1 MGLTKNTACKLVCL
15 WAIVWIAI
23 SIGYGYDYA
32 NNYGNDNKP
41 PLRTANYVPPTL
53 TFKKLEITKN
63 SLTYDGVQL
72 DDQIIYFRQE
82 KPEYENDAY

>member
-1 MGLTKNTACKLVCL
+1 MGVSYENAKKLTCL

-32 NNYGNDNKP
+32 NNYGNHNKP
-41 PLRTANYVPPTL
+41 LLRTANYVPPTL
-53 TFKKLEITKN
+53 SFKKLEITKN

-72 DDQIIYFRQE
+72 DDQSIYFRQE
-82 KPEYENDAY
+82 KPEYEKGDY